1 MSRFHLQCNQLE
13 LFVRH
18 IVLLSIISSARTF
31 FFVQL
36 ALVSRALESLE
47 NQNTGDQGKVRFH
60 YKLPSFA
67 RKTSQVFRWA
77 ETYLAPKVTNRE

>member
-13 LFVRH
+13 LFVKH
-18 IVLLSIISSARTF
+18 IVLLRIISSARTF

-47 NQNTGDQGKVRFH
+47 NQNTGDQGKVNVPLQAT
-60 YKLPSFA
+60 KLCPQNIAGVSVG
-67 RKTSQVFRWA
+67 RNIPCSQS
-77 ETYLAPKVTNRE
+77 YQ